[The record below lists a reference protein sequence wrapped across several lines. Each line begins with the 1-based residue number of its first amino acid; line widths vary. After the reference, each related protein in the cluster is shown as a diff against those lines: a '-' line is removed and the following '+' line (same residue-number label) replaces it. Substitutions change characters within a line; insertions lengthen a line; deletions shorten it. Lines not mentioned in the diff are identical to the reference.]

1 MIDKTLNSPSE
12 LDAILNT
19 IVDGV
24 IVIDGDG
31 IIKKYNPACRDIFG
45 YENDEVVGE
54 NIKCLMPAPYRGEHD
69 DYISNYAA
77 SGDAKIIG
85 IGREVKGARKD
96 GTVFPMY
103 LSVGELPRERKRA
116 FIGIIRDLSKNM
128 QQRQAYEKL
137 QQSHFHL
144 SRVSAMD
151 QMGAAIAHEL
161 NQPLSAIMNYLE
173 AGATILDRGDET
185 LYGRLSEIMKHSA
198 GQAERAAKILS
209 RLRRF
214 IETGDVEKNMHSVE
228 SLIQTSLDLI
238 QPTYKNSNIEF
249 NLSPLSDLPQLLVS
263 EVQIQQVLINLMRNA
278 CEAVEHSE
286 VKRVTLNAK
295 LDGGKT
301 VKIGVCDTGM
311 GMSDA
316 QYEKLYEPFSTDK
329 AGGLGVGLS
338 ISQSIVKNHE
348 GDLWAQR
355 NSPQGTCFYF
365 TLPVPDLNT

>member
-1 MIDKTLNSPSE
+1 MKNNTLQSTSE

-24 IVIDGDG
+24 IVINETGN
-31 IIKKYNPACRDIFG
+31 IEKYNPACSDIFG
-45 YENDEVVGE
+45 YEIDEVVGK
-54 NIKCLMPAPYRGEHD
+54 NIKCLMPGPYKEEHD
-69 DYISNYAA
+69 GYLSNYKT
-77 SGDAKIIG
+77 SGRPKIIG

-103 LSVGELPRERKRA
+103 LSVGELPREGSRA
-116 FIGIIRDLSKNM
+116 FIGIIRDLSKDTL
-128 QQRQAYEKL
+128 RREEYERL

-144 SRVSAMD
+144 SRVAAMD

-173 AGATILDRGDET
+173 AGATILDRRDET
-185 LYGRLSEIMKHSA
+185 LYGRLSDIMKQSA
-198 GQAERAAKILS
+198 DQANRAGKILS

-214 IETGDVEKNMHSVE
+214 IETGDVEK
-228 SLIQTSLDLI
+228 SLHTVDSLVHTSLDLI

-249 NLSPLSDLPQLLVS
+249 VISLDFDLPPLLVS
-263 EVQIQQVLINLMRNA
+263 EVQIQQVLINLIRNA
-278 CEAVEHSE
+278 CEAVELSE
-286 VKRVTLNAK
+286 VKQVTLQAK
-295 LDGGKT
+295 LDGTKM
-301 VKIGVCDTGM
+301 VKIGVCDTGK
-311 GMSDA
+311 GMTDT

-329 AGGLGVGLS
+329 EGGLGVGLS

-355 NSPQGTCFYF
+355 NLPQGTCFHF
-365 TLPVPDLNT
+365 TLPVTHLN